1 MRISVKS
8 LCAYIVST
16 FMSSGYQFATF
27 KLEERM
33 SSPSEN
39 KKVTGHLDFIPGRLI
54 VEVNNSKNL
63 SVSRRI
69 KVYTYSPDVL
79 WRLLQSYVI
88 ECAQYPARGRITW
101 ELDPMFISHDRLV
114 SKGNIKLELSNNL
127 IVSTKDVVIKD
138 PHGADR
144 MEPRAQMETPS
155 EAQPHGQENCK
166 CSLCCLTLTSD
177 LSTDPDMESLKQLYL
192 RSRDESTHHHGKSSF
207 KPHVVLS
214 GRHTY

>member
-8 LCAYIVST
+8 LCTYIVST
-16 FMSSGYQFATF
+16 IMSSGYQFATF
-27 KLEERM
+27 MLEERM
-33 SSPSEN
+33 SPSEI
-39 KKVTGHLDFIPGRLI
+39 KKVTGHLDFIPGRPI

-69 KVYTYSPDVL
+69 NFYTYSPDDL
-79 WRLLQSYVI
+79 WRMLQSYVI

-101 ELDPMFISHDRLV
+101 ELDLMFISHDQLV
-114 SKGNIKLELSNNL
+114 TKGNIKLELSNNL

-144 MEPRAQMETPS
+144 MELRAQMGTPS

-177 LSTDPDMESLKQLYL
+177 LCTDPDMESFKQLYL
-192 RSRDESTHHHGKSSF
+192 RSRDESTHHHGKSSL
-207 KPHVVLS
+207 KPHFVLS
-214 GRHTY
+214 GGHT